1 MARNDATNAVALTA
15 RAAMSAAMVTFVT
28 TTLPP
33 LHVTAAAAVNAMDP
47 AHPTLDGMLAEDA
60 AFYRAC
66 VAYTNSL
73 IAKGRY
79 AGPALRYP

>member
-1 MARNDATNAVALTA
+1 MARTDATNAAAQVA
-15 RAAMSAAMVTFVT
+15 RAAMITAMVTFVT

-47 AHPTLDGMLAEDA
+47 AHPTLDGVSPEDA

-66 VAYTNSL
+66 VQYTNSL

-79 AGPALRYP
+79 AGPALRFP